1 EPGIRRILL
10 VDGPAVLGWRRWREQ
25 DLRFGLG
32 LLRRALEAAMASG
45 ALPRQPPEVLAHL
58 LAGALTDAAMVI
70 GNSPRD
76 VALRRD
82 IERSLWRMLDPRSD

>member
-1 EPGIRRILL
+1 
-10 VDGPAVLGWRRWREQ
+10 
-25 DLRFGLG
+25 
-32 LLRRALEAAMASG
+32 
-45 ALPRQPPEVLAHL
+45 
-58 LAGALTDAAMVI
+58 MVI